1 MYVIAEC
8 PAMQIFRMG
17 AFKLPIPTVLPN
29 PPDWEISQIEKFL
42 NESPVGNML
51 VNDEFNPNSH

>member
-1 MYVIAEC
+1 MR
-8 PAMQIFRMG
+8 IFRTG

>member
-1 MYVIAEC
+1 MEIY
-8 PAMQIFRMG
+8 RTG
-17 AFKLPIPTVLPN
+17 AFQLPIPTILPN

-51 VNDEFNPNSH
+51 VKDEFTLMASP